1 MPHLTSVRFT
11 QINKRIISLTY
22 LNQNQENWLLC
33 RNGVKL
39 CHQKKCLAD
48 SLLHNM
54 NIGVVKITCARGR
67 QSIFI

>member
-1 MPHLTSVRFT
+1 MSHLKELYFLKKKPKNNLFKICKSKSR
-11 QINKRIISLTY
+11 
-22 LNQNQENWLLC
+22 NWLLC
-33 RNGVKL
+33 RNGVQL

-67 QSIFI
+67 QPIFI